1 VCSYRSV
8 AEACSATESEAA
20 PAPTPC
26 QQLAKHVRP
35 HTLADSATESEA
47 APAPSPC
54 QQLAKQ
60 HVSDMERRH
69 AVPEYEAAPAP
80 TPSRTRDSICT
91 FVLVKQVKRGP
102 GATRSRTRATA
113 S

>member
-8 AEACSATESEAA
+8 AEARSATESEAA

-26 QQLAKHVRP
+26 QQLVKHVWP
-35 HTLADSATESEA
+35 HTLVDSARECEA
-47 APAPSPC
+47 APA
-54 QQLAKQ
+54 LT
-60 HVSDMERRH
+60 RL
-69 AVPEYEAAPAP
+69 
-80 TPSRTRDSICT
+80 RTCVSICT
-91 FVLVKQVKRGP
+91 FVLIKQVKRGP